1 MDVEILPSNALGAT
15 PVSSLVGNYSVYLH
29 GGTSQMIDAIAVVY
43 RMFPLEILVTGLRLF
58 ADRPL

>member
-1 MDVEILPSNALGAT
+1 
-15 PVSSLVGNYSVYLH
+15 
-29 GGTSQMIDAIAVVY
+29 MIDAIAVVY